1 MTPRKDVLDAAR
13 VFLTVAAETDAD
25 IVHLECRSDGDCEPD
40 WIVLAVTGA
49 QNTAAV
55 RALVLALVRGGREEP
70 QA

>member
-1 MTPRKDVLDAAR
+1 MTSRKDVLEAAR
-13 VFLTVAAETDAD
+13 VLLTVAAESNSD

-49 QNTAAV
+49 ENAAAV
-55 RALVLALVRGGREEP
+55 RALVLALERGGREGP